1 MKLTIKKTIITLF
14 LITFAYELAFSAGT
28 ATAQF
33 LKMGADAK
41 AASLG
46 GAYCAM
52 ANDSTA
58 IYWNPAGISA
68 MSYGH
73 FAFSHAI
80 WFGDM
85 SYDWF
90 SFAHSFDGMGSF
102 GFAAQY
108 FSYGQIIGMD
118 EFGNKTSNFSP
129 SDTALTI
136 SYAKEME
143 SICVEEEL
151 FEFAK
156 ISLGAN
162 LKYITSSIKH
172 TAEAFAADFGAKM
185 EYENISAG
193 LVLQNAG
200 TSMKFLSE
208 ESPLPL
214 NIKTGIAY
222 KIDEEWLLVSDVNI
236 PFDSDPNLAA
246 GTQYNYFFDDL
257 LSIACRAGLNT
268 TTKDVPGIS
277 GISIGFGITYDS
289 FTFDYAF
296 LPMGDLGDTHRL
308 SISSNFMF

>member
-1 MKLTIKKTIITLF
+1 MKLTIIIV
-14 LITFAYELAFSAGT
+14 LILVTFVYELAFSAGI

-90 SFAHSFDGMGSF
+90 SLAYSFDGIGSF
-102 GFAAQY
+102 GFGAQY
-108 FSYGQIIGMD
+108 FSYGQIVGMD

-136 SYAKEME
+136 SYAREMDSVCIKEE
-143 SICVEEEL
+143 Q
-151 FEFAK
+151 FAK
-156 ISLGAN
+156 VSLGAN
-162 LKYITSSIKH
+162 LKYITSTIKH
-172 TAEAFAADFGAKM
+172 TADAFATDIGAKA

-246 GTQYNYFFDDL
+246 GAQYNYFFDDL